1 MIIIIN
7 GPCGIGKTEVSW
19 KLVEMF
25 AQGVM
30 LDGDYIGAVHPF
42 EIYDDARIEHL
53 YRTIHLLV
61 AFQIEHGY
69 SNFVINYVFET
80 PESLA
85 QLRGMLS
92 DLDDVTY
99 AFRLAA
105 NEDEIEQ
112 RIRRRNTEGASWEL
126 ERFRE
131 LTAIMEAGAE
141 RGDMGYEVDTTG
153 MAVKEVAETI
163 WQNIHEAV
171 EIVPYDPAWQD
182 AFQEEKA
189 RIQAA
194 LGDLS
199 LAVHHIG
206 STAVPEL
213 DAKPI
218 IDIMVV
224 VRRLEDAV
232 GCIAPLRELGF
243 AFINHPQN
251 RDRRFFRKDARR
263 SDGRGSYRTHH
274 LHIVEEG
281 SDSLHDH
288 LAFRDALRANATWR
302 QEYAELKTG
311 LASEHNQDRATYSEL
326 KSTFVKKVSRT
337 WPAEEGEK

>member
-1 MIIIIN
+1 M
-7 GPCGIGKTEVSW
+7 SW

-25 AQGVM
+25 DQGVM

-42 EIYDDARIEHL
+42 EIYDDVRIEHL

-61 AFQIEHGY
+61 AFQIEHVY
-69 SNFVINYVFET
+69 NNFVINYVFET

-85 QLRGMLS
+85 ELRGMLS
-92 DLDDVTY
+92 NLDDVTY
-99 AFRLAA
+99 AFRLTASK
-105 NEDEIEQ
+105 DEIEQ
-112 RIRRRNTEGASWEL
+112 RVRRRNTAGASWEL

-131 LTAIMEAGAE
+131 LTAIIEAGAG

-153 MAVKEVAETI
+153 MTIKEVAETI
-163 WQNIHEAV
+163 WRNIHEAV
-171 EIVPYDPAWQD
+171 EIVPYDPAWQE

-199 LAVHHIG
+199 LAFHHIG

-232 GCIAPLRELGF
+232 ACIAPLRKLGY
-243 AFINHPQN
+243 AFIDHPQN
-251 RDRRFFRKDARR
+251 TNRRFFRKGAPRP
-263 SDGRGSYRTHH
+263 DGRGTRRTHH
-274 LHIVEEG
+274 LHIVEERSG
-281 SDSLHDH
+281 SLHDH
-288 LAFRDALRANATWR
+288 LAFRDALRASPTWR
-302 QEYAELKTG
+302 QEYAKLKAG
-311 LASEHNQDRATYSEL
+311 LASQHKEDRATYSER
-326 KSTFVKKVSRT
+326 KSAFVETVSRSYL
-337 WPAEEGEK
+337 AREGEEE